1 MMQHTE
7 SGMNQPLQGV
17 RVLELGMW
25 VAAPAAGTLLADWG
39 ASVIKIEPPGGDPL
53 RGITQPGM
61 PEGSNPWFQMVNRG
75 KRSIAIDLRRSAG
88 RELFD
93 RLLSESDVLIVN
105 LQSSAAQKLG
115 VDAETVRAAHPSLL
129 YCRITGYGAYGPDAD
144 RPSFDSGAFWA
155 RSGFMTSMMR
165 PGADP
170 PVPPSGVGDM
180 STALACAGAI
190 AAALFRRAST
200 NEGAL
205 IDVSLYRTGIHVMAW
220 NIAGQLRGI
229 PVFRHPQRDQVL
241 NALYNVYRATDGLD
255 FYLTMNTPDP
265 YWPGLCRAI
274 GRDELIEDPRYDV
287 FANRMRNASGLVG
300 LLDEVF
306 ATRTR
311 AEWGARFDVQGVIWA
326 EAQTVEEVVHDTQAA
341 LNNAWIAID
350 DPAHGN
356 IRMPAGPAD
365 FDGVNSCV
373 HTPAPEHGADTEMLL
388 LELGYDWEQIA
399 ELKRDGTIP

>member
-1 MMQHTE
+1 MMQQCE
-7 SGMNQPLQGV
+7 STMNQPLQGV

-75 KRSIAIDLRRSAG
+75 KRSMAIDLRRRAG

-155 RSGFMTSMMR
+155 RSGFMTSMMQ

-180 STALACAGAI
+180 STALACTGAI

-200 NEGAL
+200 GEGAL

-241 NALYNVYRATDGLD
+241 NALYNVYRAADGLD

-274 GRDELIEDPRYDV
+274 GRSELIDDPRYDV

-300 LLDEVF
+300 LL
-306 ATRTR
+306 ATTSSRS
-311 AEWGARFDVQGVIWA
+311 
-326 EAQTVEEVVHDTQAA
+326 
-341 LNNAWIAID
+341 AISS
-350 DPAHGN
+350 GCGKTTLLLRL
-356 IRMPAGPAD
+356 IGGQLQPAGRSCRSGRPGRPRTEQRDLYHLRRKMGMMFQAGGLFSD
-365 FDGVNSCV
+365 LSVFDNVAYPLRE
-373 HTPAPEHGADTEMLL
+373 HTDLPSP
-388 LELGYDWEQIA
+388 
-399 ELKRDGTIP
+399 